1 MIAQP
6 KNFMIVV
13 IIISLLIVIIS
24 IYTYVIYVAGSGS
37 KLSPN
42 VDFSSPAGRHFTTP
56 NNCVTPGS
64 GTSSGHPNNHDC
76 HTPHCPARGLTSPWP
91 LQTPH
96 HHIGVRPGVSLEER
110 DSIKIFGYLFLNLQ
124 AVGDQVT
131 FCEKQFYL

>member
-13 IIISLLIVIIS
+13 IIISLLIVIIG

-64 GTSSGHPNNHDC
+64 GTSSGHHNNHDC

-110 DSIKIFGYLFLNLQ
+110 DSIKILVYHFLNLQ